1 LPSQRLPLASIRSV
15 NEVSMTLIPSV
26 QFGLFRY
33 TSSFFNNLSS
43 KKMGDWLFRSTRFE
57 VSIKIEC
64 QEINQSKDIKHK

>member
-1 LPSQRLPLASIRSV
+1 
-15 NEVSMTLIPSV
+15 MTLIPSV